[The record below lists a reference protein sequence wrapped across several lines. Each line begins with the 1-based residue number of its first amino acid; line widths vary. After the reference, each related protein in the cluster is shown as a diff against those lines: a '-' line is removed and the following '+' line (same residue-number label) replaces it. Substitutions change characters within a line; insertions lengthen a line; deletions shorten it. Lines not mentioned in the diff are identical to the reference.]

1 MTATGTG
8 VAATASTLVS
18 QVKFYASA
26 ALALARMTLA
36 FNGVC
41 AEGAFAYGGANYKGR
56 FVGYLGEVDSQH
68 GASSNILVEREE
80 YNAGV
85 AAGGGTEPLV
95 FVPLGEYAGGLV
107 GLAVRREL
115 WRVRWNPRD
124 ISGECRSWC
133 LLYVILEW
141 PLQTLIVVGA
151 VRAISLQTAI
161 LSMIGLAS
169 CYWGL
174 TGKEFTNRGPGSV
187 PRGRKIPTWWG
198 RLLFCGIGMAC
209 LYLAFSHN

>member
-26 ALALARMTLA
+26 ALALARITLA

-85 AAGGGTEPLV
+85 AAGGGGTEPLV
-95 FVPLGEYAGGLV
+95 FVPLAEYAGGLV
-107 GLAVRREL
+107 GLSR
-115 WRVRWNPRD
+115 
-124 ISGECRSWC
+124 SGVSFGGYGGTPETFPVSAGAGAYDTSSWSGHC
-133 LLYVILEW
+133 
-141 PLQTLIVVGA
+141 
-151 VRAISLQTAI
+151 
-161 LSMIGLAS
+161 
-169 CYWGL
+169 
-174 TGKEFTNRGPGSV
+174 K
-187 PRGRKIPTWWG
+187 
-198 RLLFCGIGMAC
+198 
-209 LYLAFSHN
+209 H